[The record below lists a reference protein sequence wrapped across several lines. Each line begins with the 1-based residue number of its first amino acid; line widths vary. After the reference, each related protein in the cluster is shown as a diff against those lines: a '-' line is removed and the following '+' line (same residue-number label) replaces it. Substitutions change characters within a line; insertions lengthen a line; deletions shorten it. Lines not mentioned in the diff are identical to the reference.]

1 MTITGTTGTTGTTY
15 GFSRK
20 DGNRLKD
27 QYLPTLTNSNIIF
40 TTSTHI
46 FTMVKSI
53 PSEENNTEVK
63 ALVMQ
68 KEIVEET
75 SGSDSDNEAIVT
87 SSKDG
92 TLAAA
97 VCIKVVLK

>member
-1 MTITGTTGTTGTTY
+1 
-15 GFSRK
+15 
-20 DGNRLKD
+20 
-27 QYLPTLTNSNIIF
+27 
-40 TTSTHI
+40 
-46 FTMVKSI
+46 MVKSI